1 MKASLKKNL
10 MKQNLTKKVNKT
22 IKSRLPNFPSLTQ
35 RPNPTKVMKKAT
47 LRVLI
52 SKICEFMEAKVPSF
66 ILMVR
71 NMSVNFQ
78 TANVMVRE
86 KNVHQMVKKC
96 KMKFGTMAS
105 VFTTEESKEAQ

>member
-10 MKQNLTKKVNKT
+10 MKQSLTKKVNKT
-22 IKSRLPNFPSLTQ
+22 IKSRLLNIPSFTR

-47 LRVLI
+47 LRILI
-52 SKICEFMEAKVPSF
+52 SKNLEFMEVKVPSF

-71 NMSVNFQ
+71 NMSVNFR
-78 TANVMVRE
+78 TVNVMVME
-86 KNVHQMVKKC
+86 KNLDLMVKKY
-96 KMKFGTMAS
+96 KMKFGKMAS

>member
-52 SKICEFMEAKVPSF
+52 SKIREFMEAKVPSF

-86 KNVHQMVKKC
+86 KNLDLMVKKC